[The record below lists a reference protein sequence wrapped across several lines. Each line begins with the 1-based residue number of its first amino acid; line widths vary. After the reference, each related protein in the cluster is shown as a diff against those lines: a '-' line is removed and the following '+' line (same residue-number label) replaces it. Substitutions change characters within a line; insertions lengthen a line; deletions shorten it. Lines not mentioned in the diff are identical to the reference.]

1 MEKLQLSVWIED
13 ANANS
18 VSLGRHCLQTQAAD
32 MDITEQELMKR
43 MRKALTVMKE
53 AIAYGLTGVH
63 STGGL
68 VGGDGLRLKKRHE
81 LAETPGL
88 LGPIAAKAAIYA
100 LAANEANAAMGRI
113 CAAPTAGASGVLP
126 GVFFALAEEKKLSEE
141 KLCLALVT
149 AGAIGMV
156 IASRASL
163 SGAEGGCQAECGSA
177 AAMAAGAAV
186 ELLDGTPEQIG
197 HAVALALKNLLGLV
211 CDPVAGLVEVP
222 CVKRNAGAATIAL
235 LAADMALA
243 GIKSVILVDE
253 VIDAM
258 SEIGKAMSSDLRET
272 ARGGLAATPTGL
284 ECAERIL
291 GAGNHVDD

>member
-1 MEKLQLSVWIED
+1 MEMAETELLLAMQK
-13 ANANS
+13 
-18 VSLGRHCLQTQAAD
+18 SL
-32 MDITEQELMKR
+32 KV
-43 MRKALTVMKE
+43 MRE
-53 AIAYGLTGVH
+53 AIDYGLTGVR
-63 STGGL
+63 STSGL
-68 VGGDGLRLKKRHE
+68 VGGDAFRLKDWHE
-81 LAETPGL
+81 SSGHPSL
-88 LGPIAAKAAIYA
+88 LGPVAAKAAAYA

-113 CAAPTAGASGVLP
+113 CAAPTAGSSGVLP
-126 GVFFALAEEKKLSEE
+126 GVLFALAEERGLSEQE
-141 KLCLALVT
+141 LSLALVT

-177 AAMAAGAAV
+177 AAMAAGAV
-186 ELLDGTPEQIG
+186 VDLLGGTPEQIG

-243 GIKSVILVDE
+243 GIRSAIPVDE

-258 SEIGKAMSSDLRET
+258 AEVGQAMPGELRET
-272 ARGGLAATPTGL
+272 AKGGLAVTPTGL
-284 ECAERIL
+284 AVAERIL
-291 GAGNHVDD
+291 GAHSHTDDLS